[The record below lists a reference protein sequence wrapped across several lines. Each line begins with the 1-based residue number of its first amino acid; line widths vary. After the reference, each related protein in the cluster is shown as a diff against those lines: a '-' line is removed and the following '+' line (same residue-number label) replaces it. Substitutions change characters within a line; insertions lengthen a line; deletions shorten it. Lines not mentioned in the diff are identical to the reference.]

1 MIKKIFILRECGI
14 CLNYIDYAG
23 IQTKANGNNNKD
35 PQLISGFFS
44 ALMTFADETI
54 SSGKSESN
62 MSFISIRNTNY
73 YFLKVNHRFYI
84 VETDSNDKTMTMQDF
99 EELLNQIC
107 VIVEEYIKTGLMNED
122 VCEEDTNTK
131 ISNDIRNVVAKALR
145 KSLFKCAGPNVTSE
159 IEHPLLL
166 TAIEE
171 KSI

>member
-23 IQTKANGNNNKD
+23 IQTKASSTDSKD

-54 SSGKSESN
+54 SGGKSESN
-62 MSFISIRNTNY
+62 MSFISIRNVNY

-84 VETDSNDKTMTMQDF
+84 VETDSNDKMNMQDF
-99 EELLNQIC
+99 EELLNNIC
-107 VIVEEYIKTGLMNED
+107 VIVEAYIKSGVMNED
-122 VCEEDTNTK
+122 VCEDDCNTK
-131 ISNDIRNVVAKALR
+131 VSNDIRNAVGKALR
-145 KSLFKCAGPNVTSE
+145 KSLFKCAGSSVSTE
-159 IEHPLLL
+159 MEHQVLL

>member
-1 MIKKIFILRECGI
+1 MIKKIFVIRECGI

-23 IQTKANGNNNKD
+23 IQTKANENNNKD
-35 PQLISGFFS
+35 PQLVSGFFS

-54 SSGKSESN
+54 TSGKSESN
-62 MSFISIRNTNY
+62 LSFISLRNSNY

-84 VETDSNDKTMTMQDF
+84 VETDSNDKTMSMQDF
-99 EELLNQIC
+99 EELLKNIC
-107 VIVEEYIKTGLMNED
+107 VIVEEYIKNGLMNED
-122 VCEEDTNTK
+122 ICEEDCNSK
-131 ISNDIRNVVAKALR
+131 VSNDIRNTVAKALR
-145 KSLFKCAGPNVTSE
+145 KSLFKCAGSNAAPE